1 VARVSDAVQ
10 SSIHTVT
17 VPLFNVV
24 DESDTT
30 QEMLSDEVSKAFG
43 VRIVYS
49 AKRFTDEEY
58 HEHIEV
64 RLVKDK
70 VIY

>member
-1 VARVSDAVQ
+1 VSDAVQ
-10 SSIHTVT
+10 SSTTAVT
-17 VPLFNVV
+17 IPLFNVV
-24 DESDTT
+24 DDSDTT
-30 QEMLSDEVSKAFG
+30 QEMLSGEVSKAFG
-43 VRIVYS
+43 VTIVYS

-64 RLVKDK
+64 RLAKYK